1 MVSIQTPQAFAFATL
16 KRAHEE
22 GRRQGAVVDD
32 DAELV
37 ERLGLPVKVVPGEY
51 RNVKIT
57 TADDIPVVTA
67 HVRALAAGAG

>member
-1 MVSIQTPQAFAFATL
+1 LATL

-37 ERLGLPVKVVPGEY
+37 ERLGLPVKVVAGEY
-51 RNVKIT
+51 RNIKIT
-57 TADDIPVVTA
+57 TAEDIPILLA
-67 HVRALAAGAG
+67 HVQAIAAGAG